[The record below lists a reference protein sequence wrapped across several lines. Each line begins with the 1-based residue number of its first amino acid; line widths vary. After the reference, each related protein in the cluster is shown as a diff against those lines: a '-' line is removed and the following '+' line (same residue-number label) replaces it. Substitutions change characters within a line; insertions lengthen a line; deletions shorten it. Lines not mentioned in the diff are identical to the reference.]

1 MQGLTSESDPKWH
14 QNQLKFLIESA
25 VSSCHGNYNLDPN
38 VEKREMFTEFHNKL
52 LVELL
57 EKSKD
62 YRKYRVK
69 KKRNLQMP
77 SPKPDSPL
85 CNKKPRPS
93 PARHRKKYKL
103 GSASKVGLTCP
114 GRSNLA
120 AYLRKTS
127 LRRRCNFCSKRN
139 NKTYTCR
146 SCGGFFCME
155 PPENLID
162 PFCELQKNFRKDGPF
177 CWHRYHGFTTWAEL
191 CG

>member
-146 SCGGFFCME
+146 SCGGF
-155 PPENLID
+155 LY
-162 PFCELQKNFRKDGPF
+162 GA
-177 CWHRYHGFTTWAEL
+177 T
-191 CG
+191 